1 MRSVGFLALGIVVG
15 VVAVQA
21 AHADPAPQKT
31 VCTDLSGIRNARPAE
46 EFMDN
51 NIAAGRVH
59 FVAAGNLVLCA
70 W

>member
-1 MRSVGFLALGIVVG
+1 MRSVGFLVLGILVG

-31 VCTDLSGIRNARPAE
+31 VCTDLAGLRNSKPAQ

-51 NIAAGRVH
+51 NIAAGRER
-59 FVAAGNLVLCA
+59 FVSAGNFVLCA